1 MNNILFLAIGGA
13 IGTVSRYLLS
23 NGIHLFFDRS
33 FPYGTLLVNF
43 IGSFLMGFL
52 FILFIDKI
60 HLAEH
65 WRLGLTIGLLGGLT
79 TFSTFSFETMMLIE
93 QGFLFRAGLNIVLS
107 VVCCLIA
114 CWAGLLLAR
123 NII

>member
-60 HLAEH
+60 NLAEH
-65 WRLGLTIGLLGGLT
+65 WRLGLTIGLLGGVN
-79 TFSTFSFETMMLIE
+79 
-93 QGFLFRAGLNIVLS
+93 NIF
-107 VVCCLIA
+107 
-114 CWAGLLLAR
+114 
-123 NII
+123 NIFI